1 MSPGLSSYLPRRA
14 WAAVV
19 ALALLAMGS
28 LLVPPAVGAALGL
41 SFRPFFWVVA
51 GVQLGCALGIG
62 GIVVH
67 YRRPPGERTG
77 SGDEGEWRYDP

>member
-1 MSPGLSSYLPRRA
+1 MSPGLSSYLPRLA
-14 WAAVV
+14 WAAVI

-28 LLVPPAVGAALGL
+28 LLLPPSVGASVGL

-62 GIVVH
+62 AIVVR
-67 YRRPPGERTG
+67 YRRPPEERT
-77 SGDEGEWRYDP
+77 DEEWQYDP